1 MTHNLFILLI
11 LGFALANVQ
20 GAEDEFVILTID
32 GSLIGPIEPIGPI
45 GDRINSAQEATRLI
59 SAYHQLL
66 TPAVQIEVASLHEQI
81 LEFIPGFEVAY
92 TAADSAEFSH
102 LMSEIDLRLAAIQDV
117 HAQKYT
123 RDVVGLLT
131 EAYQLILPTFGDES
145 LLER

>member
-1 MTHNLFILLI
+1 MVRYLSVLLI
-11 LGFALANVQ
+11 LGFALANAQ

-32 GSLIGPIEPIGPI
+32 GNLIGPIEPIG
-45 GDRINSAQEATRLI
+45 DRIDNAQEATQLI

-66 TPAVQIEVASLHEQI
+66 NTAVQIEVASLHEQI

-117 HAQKYT
+117 HAQQYT
-123 RDVVGLLT
+123 REVIGLLT
-131 EAYQLILPTFGDES
+131 EAYQMILPTFGDEHP
-145 LLER
+145 LER

>member
-1 MTHNLFILLI
+1 MARYLSILLI
-11 LGFALANVQ
+11 LGFALASAK

-32 GSLIGPIEPIGPI
+32 GNLIGPIEPI

-66 TPAVQIEVASLHEQI
+66 TAAAQIEVASLHEQI
-81 LEFIPGFEVAY
+81 LKFIPGFEVAY

-117 HAQKYT
+117 HAQQYT
-123 RDVVGLLT
+123 RDVIDLLT
-131 EAYQLILPTFGDES
+131 EAYQLILPTFGDER

>member
-1 MTHNLFILLI
+1 MARYLSTLLI
-11 LGFALANVQ
+11 LGFVLANAQ
-20 GAEDEFVILTID
+20 GAEDEFVILRID
-32 GSLIGPIEPIGPI
+32 GNLIGPIEPIGE
-45 GDRINSAQEATRLI
+45 RINSAQEATRLI

-66 TPAVQIEVASLHEQI
+66 SDAAQIEVASLHSQI

-117 HAQKYT
+117 HAQQFT
-123 RDVVGLLT
+123 RDVIGLLT
-131 EAYQLILPTFGDES
+131 EAYQLILPTFGDER

>member
-1 MTHNLFILLI
+1 MARYLSVFLI
-11 LGFALANVQ
+11 LGFALTNVQ

-32 GSLIGPIEPIGPI
+32 GNLIGPIEPIG
-45 GDRINSAQEATRLI
+45 DRINRAQEATRLI

-81 LEFIPGFEVAY
+81 LEFMPGFEVAY

-102 LMSEIDLRLAAIQDV
+102 LMSEIDLRLTAIQDV
-117 HAQKYT
+117 HAQQYT
-123 RDVVGLLT
+123 RDVIDLLT
-131 EAYQLILPTFGDES
+131 EAYQLILPTFGDER

>member
-1 MTHNLFILLI
+1 MARYLSVLLI
-11 LGFALANVQ
+11 LGFALANAW
-20 GAEDEFVILTID
+20 GAEDEFVILTIE
-32 GSLIGPIEPIGPI
+32 GNLIGPIEPIGN
-45 GDRINSAQEATRLI
+45 RINSAQEATRLI

-66 TPAVQIEVASLHEQI
+66 TPATQIEVASLHEQI

-117 HAQKYT
+117 HAQQYT
-123 RDVVGLLT
+123 RDVIGLLT
-131 EAYQLILPTFGDES
+131 EAYQLILPTFGDER

>member
-1 MTHNLFILLI
+1 MARYLSVLLT

-32 GSLIGPIEPIGPI
+32 GNLIGPIEPI

-59 SAYHQLL
+59 NAYHQLL
-66 TPAVQIEVASLHEQI
+66 TPTVQIKVASLHEQM

-102 LMSEIDLRLAAIQDV
+102 LMSEIDLRLASIQEV
-117 HAQKYT
+117 HAQQYT
-123 RDVVGLLT
+123 RDVIGLLT
-131 EAYQLILPTFGDES
+131 EAYQLILPTFGDER

>member
-1 MTHNLFILLI
+1 MARYLSVFLI

-20 GAEDEFVILTID
+20 GEEDEFVILTID
-32 GSLIGPIEPIGPI
+32 GNLIGPIEPIG
-45 GDRINSAQEATRLI
+45 DRINRAQEATRLI

-117 HAQKYT
+117 HAQQYT
-123 RDVVGLLT
+123 RDVIDLLT
-131 EAYQLILPTFGDES
+131 EAYQLILPTFGDDR